1 MSALSDIETSIA
13 NVAAI
18 IAEITADPKPN
29 YVIDGQSVYWGDY
42 LNVLTGK
49 LESLLRA
56 KQLLSGPFQRA
67 TRMRSK

>member
-13 NVAAI
+13 NVASI
-18 IAEITADPKPN
+18 IASITADPKPN

-42 LNVLTGK
+42 LNILTGK

-56 KQLLSGPFQRA
+56 KQLLSGPYQRA
-67 TRMRSK
+67 TRTRC